1 MRTCLFSPSNTGVI
15 LRHKFDEELLETVVM
30 VAKNGDVTI
39 VSARQEEQ
47 AILGRWILRPT
58 SLSARVSIM
67 MVTTCMISCNTVV

>member
-39 VSARQEEQ
+39 VSYARQEEQ

-58 SLSARVSIM
+58 TSLSARVSIM
-67 MVTTCMISCNTVV
+67 MVTMISCSTVQ